1 MVHIPVLIDAVLE
14 AAAGVT
20 ATPRRGQR
28 LWGIDGTAGAGG
40 HASAVLESQPDWDL
54 LCTDQ
59 DEAMLAIA
67 TENLAGFGA
76 RVALQVARISQLGDL
91 VQSGEAPFEGP
102 PAWMLFDLGVASL
115 HLDER
120 ERGFSFLADAE
131 LDMRMDR
138 SRERTAADIVNTWS
152 EEDLANLFY
161 EEGDERRSRPVAKA
175 IVTARRRTPIRRTLL
190 LADIVERVVGGSGK
204 IHGATRVFQA
214 LRREVNR
221 EGAELEAALQLALD
235 ELAVGGVLAVISFHS
250 GESRVVKQ
258 WMAREAKAGRFE
270 LLWKKPC
277 RAGELERRS
286 NPRARSA
293 EVRAARKLD
302 GGAA

>member
-1 MVHIPVLIDAVLE
+1 MVHIPVLMDAVLE
-14 AAAGVT
+14 AAGAIT
-20 ATPRRGQR
+20 AKPSPGGR
-28 LWGIDGTAGAGG
+28 LWGVDGTTGAGG
-40 HASAVLESQPDWDL
+40 HAGAVLDAVPEL
-54 LCTDQ
+54 ELFCTDQ
-59 DEAMLAIA
+59 DEVMQGVAA
-67 TENLAGFGA
+67 ENLASYGERAHLF
-76 RVALQVARISQLGDL
+76 RARISELGGL
-91 VQSGEAPFEGP
+91 IASGAAPFEGQ

-138 SRERTAADIVNTWS
+138 RRERTAADIVNTWS

-161 EEGDERRSRPVAKA
+161 EEGDERRSRSAAKA
-175 IVTARRRTPIRRTLL
+175 IVEARRRTPIRRTLL
-190 LADIVERVVGGSGK
+190 LADIVERAVGGSGK

-221 EGAELEAALQLALD
+221 EGAELEAAL
-235 ELAVGGVLAVISFHS
+235 ELARAELRPGGVVAVISFHS
-250 GESRVVKQ
+250 GESRVVKR
-258 WMAREAKAGRFE
+258 WMAHEAREGRFE
-270 LLWKKPC
+270 LLWKKPR
-277 RAGELERRS
+277 RASEAERRS

-293 EVRAARKLD
+293 ELRAARRLP